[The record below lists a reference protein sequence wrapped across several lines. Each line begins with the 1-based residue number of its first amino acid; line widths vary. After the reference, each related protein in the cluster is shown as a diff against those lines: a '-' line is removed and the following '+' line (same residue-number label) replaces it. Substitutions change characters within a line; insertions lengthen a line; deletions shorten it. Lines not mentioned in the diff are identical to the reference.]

1 MSSNFDNEFN
11 TENKN
16 APKKLDWIVLAG
28 FVVFM
33 FAMIGAVF
41 GQNFRW
47 LGAAF
52 LIMPI
57 VIGIGLVNN
66 IVNMQPDWSKN
77 EGEVDIHVPNA
88 PASLSK
94 ATGTSSNKPKTKTQ
108 YWISITLFMVGAL
121 FFGGVGLFIIFFEFG
136 G

>member
-11 TENKN
+11 EEKNN

-28 FVVFM
+28 FIVFM
-33 FAMIGAVF
+33 VAMIGAVF

-57 VIGIGLVNN
+57 VIGIGLFNN
-66 IVNMQPDWSKN
+66 MINMQPDWSKN
-77 EGEVDIHVPNA
+77 TDEVDIHVPGA

-94 ATGTSSNKPKTKTQ
+94 ATGKSSNKPQTKSQ
-108 YWISITLFMVGAL
+108 YWLSITLFMLGAL
-121 FFGGVGLFIIFFEFG
+121 FFGGIGLFILFFEFG

>member
-11 TENKN
+11 EEKNN

-28 FVVFM
+28 FIVFM
-33 FAMIGAVF
+33 VAMIGAVF

-57 VIGIGLVNN
+57 VIGIGLFNN
-66 IVNMQPDWSKN
+66 IYVSYQVYTNT
-77 EGEVDIHVPNA
+77 
-88 PASLSK
+88 SLLVIQLL
-94 ATGTSSNKPKTKTQ
+94 T
-108 YWISITLFMVGAL
+108 
-121 FFGGVGLFIIFFEFG
+121 
-136 G
+136 